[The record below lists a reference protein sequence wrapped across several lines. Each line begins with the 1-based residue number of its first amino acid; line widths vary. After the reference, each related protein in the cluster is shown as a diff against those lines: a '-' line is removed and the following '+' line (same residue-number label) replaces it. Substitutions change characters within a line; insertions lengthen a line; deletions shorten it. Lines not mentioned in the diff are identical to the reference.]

1 MNTSQLKTYAPEAR
15 RAFIAAVSAQAAHLG
30 ITAQG
35 NTPAEVHGD
44 VLLVGGQAFPKA
56 IAPGRKS
63 LVERVE
69 THGFAAT
76 MEAIAYTWFNRF
88 AAIRF
93 MELRGYLD
101 HGYRVLSHPDGSAR
115 PEILDH
121 AADVDLP
128 GLDREKAIELKLD
141 GTQDEALY
149 RLLLLAQC
157 NALHQSMPFLFEKIG
172 DETELLLPANLL
184 HTDSLIRQLVEQVD
198 EALWQEI
205 EIIGW
210 LYQFY
215 ISEKKDQVIGKV
227 VKSEDIPAATQL
239 FTPNWIVKYMVQNSL
254 GAQWLATY
262 PHSPLKGQMEYYI
275 EPAEQTDEVKAQLVA
290 ITPSQLNPEELTLID
305 PACGSGHILVEAYEL
320 FRAVYLER
328 GYRQRDVAQLI
339 LEKNLFGLDID
350 ERAAQLTG
358 FALMMKGRADDRRLF
373 ERGLKLNV
381 MALVDSA
388 GFDADGLAKGV
399 KLGAYG
405 LKPGDL
411 TELKRLFEHG
421 KTFGS
426 LIQVPEGLAA
436 KLPAL
441 KQLSEATSHDLFVV
455 DALKRLGPLV
465 RQAEMLARQYDAV
478 VANPPYMGSKF
489 HIPVLKE
496 FLKDRYKGYEKD
508 VFSAFIDRDLAF
520 SKPDGRLGFMS
531 PFVWMFIS
539 SHESLRTR
547 LIDEETITSLVQL
560 EYSGFEGATV
570 PICTFTLQK
579 GHVAAQ
585 KGCFI
590 RLSDFRG
597 SDSQAPRTLEAIRN
611 RNCGWF
617 FEAAQDEFKKIPGS
631 PVAYWLSKHT
641 IDQFSRWPPLSQLAT
656 TCLGMTT
663 ANNDLFTRQWH
674 EVQRGDFIDN
684 ATCAKD
690 IVRSGSRWVPYNKG
704 GAFRKW
710 YGNMD
715 AVLNWHNDGVAIKH
729 YGEEEGRIR
738 STVPNTEF
746 YFQRVFDLVK
756 DFLWQ
761 ISHAIPPPWVD
772 LRRGW
777 RMCVR
782 KFGQPRPHPGNDQ
795 LRRLH
800 AFPWSLVAHVE
811 LRGWADLRSPY
822 RQ

>member
-373 ERGLKLNV
+373 ERGLKLNLI
-381 MALVDSA
+381 ALVDSN
-388 GFDADGLAKGV
+388 GFDAERLAQSM

-405 LKPGDL
+405 LKRGTSRVEAALRARLDLWLADSGAGGTGCEAAGAEAAERGDQPGPVCVGCIS
-411 TELKRLFEHG
+411 R
-421 KTFGS
+421 
-426 LIQVPEGLAA
+426 
-436 KLPAL
+436 
-441 KQLSEATSHDLFVV
+441 
-455 DALKRLGPLV
+455 RLGPLV
-465 RQAEMLARQYDAV
+465 QQADCWRR
-478 VANPPYMGSKF
+478 ST
-489 HIPVLKE
+489 
-496 FLKDRYKGYEKD
+496 
-508 VFSAFIDRDLAF
+508 
-520 SKPDGRLGFMS
+520 
-531 PFVWMFIS
+531 
-539 SHESLRTR
+539 TR
-547 LIDEETITSLVQL
+547 
-560 EYSGFEGATV
+560 
-570 PICTFTLQK
+570 
-579 GHVAAQ
+579 
-585 KGCFI
+585 
-590 RLSDFRG
+590 
-597 SDSQAPRTLEAIRN
+597 
-611 RNCGWF
+611 W
-617 FEAAQDEFKKIPGS
+617 
-631 PVAYWLSKHT
+631 W
-641 IDQFSRWPPLSQLAT
+641 
-656 TCLGMTT
+656 
-663 ANNDLFTRQWH
+663 
-674 EVQRGDFIDN
+674 
-684 ATCAKD
+684 
-690 IVRSGSRWVPYNKG
+690 
-704 GAFRKW
+704 
-710 YGNMD
+710 
-715 AVLNWHNDGVAIKH
+715 
-729 YGEEEGRIR
+729 RIR
-738 STVPNTEF
+738 HIWEVSFTA
-746 YFQRVFDLVK
+746 RLLK
-756 DFLWQ
+756 
-761 ISHAIPPPWVD
+761 
-772 LRRGW
+772 
-777 RMCVR
+777 
-782 KFGQPRPHPGNDQ
+782 KFAEH
-795 LRRLH
+795 
-800 AFPWSLVAHVE
+800 SLC
-811 LRGWADLRSPY
+811 
-822 RQ
+822 

>member
-93 MELRGYLD
+93 MALRGYLD

-426 LIQVPEGLAA
+426 LIQVPEGLGA

-441 KQLSEATSHDLFVV
+441 KQLSEASSQDLFVTE
-455 DALKRLGPLV
+455 ALKRLGPLV
-465 RQAEMLARQYDAV
+465 QQARLLAAQYDAV

-489 HIPVLKE
+489 YCPALKDFVNTDPLLKE
-496 FLKDRYKGYEKD
+496 ED
-508 VFSAFIDRDLAF
+508 DLYRAA
-520 SKPDGRLGFMS
+520 S
-531 PFVWMFIS
+531 
-539 SHESLRTR
+539 SLRN
-547 LIDEETITSLVQL
+547 
-560 EYSGFEGATV
+560 
-570 PICTFTLQK
+570 
-579 GHVAAQ
+579 
-585 KGCFI
+585 I
-590 RLSDFRG
+590 RL
-597 SDSQAPRTLEAIRN
+597 
-611 RNCGWF
+611 
-617 FEAAQDEFKKIPGS
+617 
-631 PVAYWLSKHT
+631 
-641 IDQFSRWPPLSQLAT
+641 
-656 TCLGMTT
+656 
-663 ANNDLFTRQWH
+663 
-674 EVQRGDFIDN
+674 
-684 ATCAKD
+684 AKD
-690 IVRSGSRWVPYNKG
+690 NGYARDDHDSKLDV
-704 GAFRKW
+704 
-710 YGNMD
+710 
-715 AVLNWHNDGVAIKH
+715 
-729 YGEEEGRIR
+729 
-738 STVPNTEF
+738 
-746 YFQRVFDLVK
+746 
-756 DFLWQ
+756 
-761 ISHAIPPPWVD
+761 
-772 LRRGW
+772 
-777 RMCVR
+777 
-782 KFGQPRPHPGNDQ
+782 
-795 LRRLH
+795 
-800 AFPWSLVAHVE
+800 SLFI
-811 LRGWADLRSPY
+811 
-822 RQ
+822 